1 MKESLIEV
9 EKNEIIEN
17 FQDNYP
23 EIYAQTM
30 SNCVFPDNMSLITV
44 SVITEGTEQIN
55 G

>member
-9 EKNEIIEN
+9 EKNEIIEK

-23 EIYAQTM
+23 EIYTQTM
-30 SNCVFPDNMSLITV
+30 SNCVFSDNISSVSV

>member
-9 EKNEIIEN
+9 EKNKIIEK

-23 EIYAQTM
+23 EVYAQVM
-30 SNCVFPDNMSLITV
+30 SNCVFLDNMSLISV
-44 SVITEGTEQIN
+44 SVITEGTEQKN